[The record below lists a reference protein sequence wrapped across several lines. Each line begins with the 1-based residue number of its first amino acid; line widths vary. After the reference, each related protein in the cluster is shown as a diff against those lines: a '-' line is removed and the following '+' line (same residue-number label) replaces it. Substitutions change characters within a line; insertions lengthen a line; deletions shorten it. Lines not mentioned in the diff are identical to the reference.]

1 MLPRAQGKLNIQI
14 LDCCTDAS
22 HGIFPLQHCTPQMLR
37 HSHLFLGALLPNS
50 CPWTCCA
57 DAGRVGTARL
67 SHIAW
72 SSRASKWLS
81 DNTLQCNSQVR
92 RDAKRQTLPMSGPSL
107 TKLINKSEPRERR
120 TKEKGVLERGVSLHH
135 VLFYISVLHGFFWLS
150 VGPGSLF
157 SIFDL

>member
-1 MLPRAQGKLNIQI
+1 M
-14 LDCCTDAS
+14 AS
-22 HGIFPLQHCTPQMLR
+22 FPCSTAPLRCRDTVIFPSEH
-37 HSHLFLGALLPNS
+37 S
-50 CPWTCCA
+50 CPTAARGPAVQMCWA
-57 DAGRVGTARL
+57 AGRVGTARL
-67 SHIAW
+67 SHIVW